1 MYCFAEPSRR
11 LTVFQMS
18 GAGLD
23 VTNWKLRPERGSGP
37 PCVNL
42 QKREG
47 GRALFPPGASWSDAL
62 SLLLYGLVSFTI
74 FVLF

>member
-1 MYCFAEPSRR
+1 LVLGQQTSFNIHLGLAS
-11 LTVFQMS
+11 
-18 GAGLD
+18 GLD

-62 SLLLYGLVSFTI
+62 SLLLYALVYCRKEKET
-74 FVLF
+74 